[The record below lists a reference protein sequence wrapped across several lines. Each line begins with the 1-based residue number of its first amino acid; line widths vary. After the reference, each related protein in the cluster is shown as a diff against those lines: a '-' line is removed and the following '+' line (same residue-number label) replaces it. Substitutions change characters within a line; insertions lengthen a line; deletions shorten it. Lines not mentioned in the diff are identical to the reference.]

1 MSADKRLALLAHA
14 NKFFRQGKI
23 DSAIKQYEKILEI
36 RPEDIEIRRI
46 IGDLQLKE
54 NREAEAVRQFEWIA
68 DYYLKEG
75 FFTKAIAMYKRIS
88 RISSDNEGIYFKLA
102 DLYTKQG
109 LIIDSKQIYLDLADK
124 YKGKNDYVK
133 SLDMYK
139 KILEFDRNNIKMR
152 LLLADSYIKQNMVQN
167 ATSEYLT
174 ASEIMI
180 NKKDFKRAENL
191 LSDIFK
197 KLKDYKILEKLVYCY
212 KAQGNDQKAINL
224 LRGIGSDLFK
234 HIELLKIL
242 GELLF
247 ENNLMNEAEKVYK
260 KITEINPEETEI
272 IMKLGKV
279 YLQREEYDKTYNL
292 FLPLVEK
299 NIKDNKYEEG
309 ASLLRFIIAS
319 DNSYLPA
326 LLKLSA
332 IFKAS
337 GKKNNLIALYESLIP
352 IYEENGMG
360 EELKGVLRELIKLSD
375 SPFTYEEQLTALEG
389 KGVEVEE
396 EINEEKR
403 KDEKEKEFISF
414 NLRVVEDAIKIS
426 DYKKAIEV
434 LIRTKNAFPNNIE
447 TRLKLFDVYQLSNDI
462 KLLVEEGIE
471 LLELYRLKNLDEE
484 YNTLLN
490 KLSTLKPTDDRLIEL
505 SGNEKTNIQL
515 TFNKEE
521 VQEQIYEINAESLEE
536 VGFAEVGEK
545 ESDVFVLS
553 ELEHNPPSEIQPER
567 EVLQN
572 LSSNM
577 SELDFYINDGYF
589 GDAEKLI
596 EKIKRKYP
604 ENRELLLRIKRLEEA
619 KKETSKKGV
628 SVTVSEEVKKDFEI
642 EPSITDE
649 SHVVQEHE
657 DSKIDINIGEFEK
670 KSEVKLP
677 KEEFTDL
684 DDLSFD
690 IDMEGPEETEDIPI
704 IEIDKD
710 QIIQSPS
717 PELKQEEKK
726 EEPALSSSNN
736 FLDIDNVIMEEGSD
750 SSPESPF
757 GEITQQDIFT
767 LESDEEILKQG
778 EFFLDDEAY
787 LKPENNVSKELE
799 SINSWIEEIQKQK
812 TSTIEKNMSEIFKE
826 FRKGVDEKIGQEDY
840 DTRYNLGIAYK
851 EMGLIEE
858 AIYEFL
864 ISSKHPLKFFDSAG
878 LLGMCFR
885 EKGVYNDAIS
895 WFEKAIETPGR
906 EEEEYLAVKYELVL
920 TLKLNEDYGLA
931 KKLANEILR
940 VDRNFRD
947 ISDLLKKIEKKIVN

>member
-1 MSADKRLALLAHA
+1 MSADKRIALLAQA

-23 DSAIKQYEKILEI
+23 DSAIRQYEKILEI
-36 RPEDIEIRRI
+36 RPEDLEIRRI

-88 RISSDNEGIYFKLA
+88 RISSDNEEIYFKLA

-109 LIIDSKQIYLDLADK
+109 LIIDAKQIYLDLADK

-152 LLLADSYIKQNMVQN
+152 LLLADSYIKQNLVQN

-191 LSDIFK
+191 LSDIFR

-224 LRGIGSDLFK
+224 LKGIGSDLFK

-247 ENNLMNEAEKVYK
+247 ENNLMDEAEKVYK
-260 KITEINPEETEI
+260 KIAEINPEETEI

-299 NIKDNKYEEG
+299 HIKDNKYEEA

-326 LLKLSA
+326 LLKLST
-332 IFKAS
+332 IFKSS

-352 IYEENGMG
+352 IYEENGMD
-360 EELKGVLRELIKLSD
+360 EELKGILKELIKLSN
-375 SPFTYEEQLTALEG
+375 SPFTYEEQLSALEG
-389 KGVEVEE
+389 KDIEE
-396 EINEEKR
+396 EIDEKKR
-403 KDEKEKEFISF
+403 KDGKEKEFISF
-414 NLRVVEDAIKIS
+414 NLRIVEDAIKIS

-447 TRLKLFDVYQLSNDI
+447 TRLKLFDAYQLSNDI
-462 KLLVEEGIE
+462 ELLVEEGIE

-490 KLSTLKPTDDRLIEL
+490 KLSTLKPTDDRLVEL
-505 SGNEKTNIQL
+505 SGNEKTSIQL
-515 TFNKEE
+515 TFDKEE

-536 VGFAEVGEK
+536 VGSAEEIEK
-545 ESDVFVLS
+545 ESDVFILS
-553 ELEHNPPSEIQPER
+553 ELEHSHTSEIQPEK

-596 EKIKRKYP
+596 EKIKRQYP
-604 ENRELLLRIKRLEEA
+604 ENRELLLRTKRLEEA
-619 KKETSKKGV
+619 KKKASKKGV
-628 SVTVSEEVKKDFEI
+628 SATVSEEVKKDFEI

-649 SHVVQEHE
+649 SHIIQEYE
-657 DSKIDINIGEFEK
+657 DSKIDIDVGEFEK
-670 KSEVKLP
+670 KSEVKLS

-690 IDMEGPEETEDIPI
+690 IEMEEPEETENIPI

-717 PELKQEEKK
+717 PEFKQEGIK
-726 EEPALSSSNN
+726 EEPALSSSSN

-750 SSPESPF
+750 SNAESPF

-858 AIYEFL
+858 AIHEFL

-885 EKGVYNDAIS
+885 EKGLYDDAIS

-906 EEEEYLAVKYELVL
+906 EDEEYLAVKYELVL
-920 TLKLNEDYGLA
+920 TFKLNEDYGLA
-931 KKLANEILR
+931 KRLANEILR
-940 VDRNFRD
+940 VDKNFRD
-947 ISDLLKKIEKKIVN
+947 ISDLLKEIEKKIVN

>member
-109 LIIDSKQIYLDLADK
+109 LIIDSKQIYLDLADKYKGKNDYVKSK

-447 TRLKLFDVYQLSNDI
+447 TRLKLFDV
-462 KLLVEEGIE
+462 
-471 LLELYRLKNLDEE
+471 
-484 YNTLLN
+484 
-490 KLSTLKPTDDRLIEL
+490 
-505 SGNEKTNIQL
+505 
-515 TFNKEE
+515 
-521 VQEQIYEINAESLEE
+521 
-536 VGFAEVGEK
+536 
-545 ESDVFVLS
+545 
-553 ELEHNPPSEIQPER
+553 
-567 EVLQN
+567 
-572 LSSNM
+572 
-577 SELDFYINDGYF
+577 
-589 GDAEKLI
+589 
-596 EKIKRKYP
+596 
-604 ENRELLLRIKRLEEA
+604 
-619 KKETSKKGV
+619 
-628 SVTVSEEVKKDFEI
+628 
-642 EPSITDE
+642 
-649 SHVVQEHE
+649 
-657 DSKIDINIGEFEK
+657 
-670 KSEVKLP
+670 
-677 KEEFTDL
+677 
-684 DDLSFD
+684 
-690 IDMEGPEETEDIPI
+690 
-704 IEIDKD
+704 
-710 QIIQSPS
+710 
-717 PELKQEEKK
+717 
-726 EEPALSSSNN
+726 
-736 FLDIDNVIMEEGSD
+736 
-750 SSPESPF
+750 
-757 GEITQQDIFT
+757 
-767 LESDEEILKQG
+767 
-778 EFFLDDEAY
+778 
-787 LKPENNVSKELE
+787 
-799 SINSWIEEIQKQK
+799 
-812 TSTIEKNMSEIFKE
+812 
-826 FRKGVDEKIGQEDY
+826 
-840 DTRYNLGIAYK
+840 
-851 EMGLIEE
+851 
-858 AIYEFL
+858 
-864 ISSKHPLKFFDSAG
+864 
-878 LLGMCFR
+878 
-885 EKGVYNDAIS
+885 
-895 WFEKAIETPGR
+895 
-906 EEEEYLAVKYELVL
+906 
-920 TLKLNEDYGLA
+920 
-931 KKLANEILR
+931 
-940 VDRNFRD
+940 
-947 ISDLLKKIEKKIVN
+947 

>member
-1 MSADKRLALLAHA
+1 MSAGKRIALLAQA

-36 RPEDIEIRRI
+36 RPEDLEVRRI
-46 IGDLQLKE
+46 VGDLQLRE
-54 NREAEAVRQFEWIA
+54 NKEAEAVKQFEWIA
-68 DYYLKEG
+68 EYYLKEG
-75 FFTKAIAMYKRIS
+75 FFTKSIAMYKRIS
-88 RISSDNEGIYFKLA
+88 RISSDNDGVCFKLA

-124 YKGKNDYVK
+124 YKRKNDYVK

-152 LLLADSYIKQNMVQN
+152 LLLADSYINQGLAQN
-167 ATSEYLT
+167 AISEYLT

-234 HIELLKIL
+234 NIELLKIL

-260 KITEINPEETEI
+260 KVTEINPEETEI

-299 NIKDNKYEEG
+299 HIKDNKYEEG

-352 IYEENGMG
+352 IYEENGMV
-360 EELKGVLRELIKLSD
+360 EELKGVLKELIKLSD
-375 SPFTYEEQLTALEG
+375 SSFTYEEQLTALEG
-389 KGVEVEE
+389 NGLEVEE
-396 EINEEKR
+396 EIDEEKR

-414 NLRVVEDAIKIS
+414 NLRIVEDAIKIS

-536 VGFAEVGEK
+536 VGFAEEIEK

-589 GDAEKLI
+589 GDAERLI
-596 EKIKRKYP
+596 EKIKRQYP

-619 KKETSKKGV
+619 KKETSKKGE
-628 SVTVSEEVKKDFEI
+628 SVTISEEVKKDFEI
-642 EPSITDE
+642 ESSIADE
-649 SHVVQEHE
+649 SHIIQEHE
-657 DSKIDINIGEFEK
+657 DSKIDINIGKFEK
-670 KSEVKLP
+670 KSEIKLS
-677 KEEFTDL
+677 KEEFNDL

-690 IDMEGPEETEDIPI
+690 IEMEGPEETEDIPI

-717 PELKQEEKK
+717 PELKQEGKK
-726 EEPALSSSNN
+726 EDRELSSSAN
-736 FLDIDNVIMEEGSD
+736 FIDIDNVIMEEGSD
-750 SSPESPF
+750 SNVESPF

-858 AIYEFL
+858 AIHEFL

-906 EEEEYLAVKYELVL
+906 EEEEYFAVKYELVL

-931 KKLANEILR
+931 KRLANEILR

-947 ISDLLKKIEKKIVN
+947 ISALLKEIENKIVN